1 MSKTKEFEERAKR
14 YFGKE
19 VTDRDRAIFEG
30 GITLGA
36 IYHQF
41 VGTPIS
47 RDAAVV
53 SALEKAIEKTMSLQ
67 PYIERLEVKIDTSKM
82 RQPSHPYDYG
92 EVGGRNLSV
101 KLVSKYG
108 KVRVYMKM
116 FFVAELNY
124 PLMFI
129 EKIEEES

>member
-47 RDAAVV
+47 RDATVV

-67 PYIERLEVKIDTSKM
+67 PYIERVEVKIDTSEM
-82 RQPSHPYDYG
+82 RQSSHPYDYG

-108 KVRVYMKM
+108 KARVYMKM
-116 FFVAELNY
+116 FFVPELNY

>member
-53 SALEKAIEKTMSLQ
+53 SALEKAIE
-67 PYIERLEVKIDTSKM
+67 
-82 RQPSHPYDYG
+82 
-92 EVGGRNLSV
+92 
-101 KLVSKYG
+101 
-108 KVRVYMKM
+108 
-116 FFVAELNY
+116 
-124 PLMFI
+124 
-129 EKIEEES
+129 

>member
-108 KVRVYMKM
+108 KARVYMKM
-116 FFVAELNY
+116 FFVAELDY

>member
-67 PYIERLEVKIDTSKM
+67 PYIERLEVKIDKSKM
-82 RQPSHPYDYG
+82 RQPSHPYDYD

-108 KVRVYMKM
+108 KARVYMKM
-116 FFVAELNY
+116 FFVPELDY

-129 EKIEEES
+129 EKIEEEC